1 MPDGE
6 AAAAAIAPALV
17 SARAIAAIA
26 AVRLPLHRGDST
38 GAAATG
44 AYGASRGTV
53 SWISAGGGCGR
64 GAVGDGGGTVNPGGG
79 EPGGWAVTTAGWP
92 PPL

>member
-1 MPDGE
+1 M
-6 AAAAAIAPALV
+6 
-17 SARAIAAIA
+17 AAIA
-26 AVRLPLHRGDST
+26 AVRLPLQRGDSI

-53 SWISAGGGCGR
+53 SWTSERGGCGM
-64 GAVGDGGGTVNPGGG
+64 GTVGDGGGTVNPGGG

-92 PPL
+92 PLL

>member
-17 SARAIAAIA
+17 SANAMAAIA
-26 AVRLPLHRGDST
+26 AVRLPLHRGAST
-38 GAAATG
+38 GAPATG

-53 SWISAGGGCGR
+53 SWISEGGDCGM
-64 GAVGDGGGTVNPGGG
+64 GTVGDGGGTVNPGGG

-92 PPL
+92 PLL

>member
-6 AAAAAIAPALV
+6 AAAAAMAPALV
-17 SARAIAAIA
+17 SASAMAAIA
-26 AVRLPLHRGDST
+26 AVRLPLHRGDSV

-53 SWISAGGGCGR
+53 SWISERGGCGM
-64 GAVGDGGGTVNPGGG
+64 GTVGEEGGGTVNPGGG
-79 EPGGWAVTTAGWP
+79 EPGGWAVTTAD
-92 PPL
+92 

>member
-17 SARAIAAIA
+17 SASAIAAIA

-53 SWISAGGGCGR
+53 SWISDGRRLRNEARSATGAGR
-64 GAVGDGGGTVNPGGG
+64 
-79 EPGGWAVTTAGWP
+79 
-92 PPL
+92 

>member
-17 SARAIAAIA
+17 SANAIAAIA

-53 SWISAGGGCGR
+53 SWISEGGGWISDGGACGI
-64 GAVGDGGGTVNPGGG
+64 GTVGDGGGTVNPGGG
-79 EPGGWAVTTAGWP
+79 EPGG
-92 PPL
+92 